1 MHESDCALSPRGV
14 LQSTLLETFLSNGGM
29 RVLSG
34 GSEKRSRQ
42 ISDNNWSIYSSP
54 MKRCLLTSQQ
64 VSMGLGAEKRVTVFP
79 FLYESQGCYR
89 LNERNE
95 YVIETGFTQNE
106 VEVSYVVPKPYFTIE
121 SISIIL

>member
-1 MHESDCALSPRGV
+1 MHESDCALSSRGV
-14 LQSTLLETFLSNGGM
+14 LQSSLLERFLSNGGI

-34 GSEKRSRQ
+34 ESEKSSTA
-42 ISDNNWSIYSSP
+42 SDNNWSIYSSP

-64 VSMGLGAEKRVTVFP
+64 VSVGLGKEKRVTVFP

-95 YVIETGFTQNE
+95 YVIETGFTQKE
-106 VEVSYVVPKPYFTIE
+106 VEVSHQN
-121 SISIIL
+121 SII